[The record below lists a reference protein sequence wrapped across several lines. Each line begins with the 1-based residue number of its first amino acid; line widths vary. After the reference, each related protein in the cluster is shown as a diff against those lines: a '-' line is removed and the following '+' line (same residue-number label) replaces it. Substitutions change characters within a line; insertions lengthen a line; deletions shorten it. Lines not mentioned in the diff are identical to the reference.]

1 MANFRAKTI
10 KLNFNFFKMKTKLI
24 VLALAL
30 VAFLSTAFVTPLTK
44 STVSGTY
51 EGTEEFNYVFTVTV
65 KGEKQTME
73 FQYASDEVLENYDLD
88 TDDYIGEDFTITY
101 ETSTELVEDEE
112 GNEEE
117 IEVLTITD
125 LVLNQ

>member
-1 MANFRAKTI
+1 
-10 KLNFNFFKMKTKLI
+10 MKTKLI

-101 ETSTELVEDEE
+101 ETSTEVVEDEE

>member
-24 VLALAL
+24 VLALVL

-44 STVSGTY
+44 NTVSGTY

-101 ETSTELVEDEE
+101 ETSTEIVEDED

-117 IEVLTITD
+117 VEVLTITD